1 MRRKKRI
8 LGVLMIVMA
17 LLIMQLPVSEA
28 DAATSAS
35 DFVIQSGT
43 LLKYRGYEKN
53 VTIPDTVE
61 VISKDAFE
69 QNKNIELVVIPNSVK
84 RIEPY
89 AFWWCDNLHTIAL
102 GTGLTE
108 IGDYAFAGCTGLQQ
122 MTIPKNVTTIGI
134 NAFSD
139 CVNMKTITIPPETR
153 NIHETAFENCYQLK
167 INYTQGTEADRY
179 AQWFYEHQKE
189 MPEYEDVT
197 GFNPSDPTAST
208 SQPFVPQPSTP
219 QPAAGETQVGSATI
233 VGDSA
238 FIFVDSVQLRVYD
251 GGAYLE
257 VETTPIASMWD
268 DLSDGLAKFTVVDG
282 RVIADQAYYHS
293 SRLRMLNLQEG
304 IREIGQFAF
313 ARSSLV
319 GITAPEGLTD
329 IAYGAF
335 YHCDNLLEVTL
346 PETVM
351 NVEPKAFVYTAWVD
365 EFLNG
370 DTSVEGDFLIEGG
383 VLVAYRGN
391 GATVEIPEG
400 VRVIAG
406 EAFAD
411 HTEITALSLPD
422 SLQVVGEAAFAGC
435 SHLSDVQFGTGVREI
450 KDRAFQGTR
459 FADRAVSLP
468 PSVEKLGLLAF
479 GNAEIICEGE
489 VPELTHE
496 TSAERLSNVA
506 YRVYPLGQSANR
518 GVKVEGLENASASLE
533 GAGDSY
539 TLTVQVPENT
549 SPMKK
554 ACMRAFGEELPA
566 DMVIYDLTL
575 TDSSGISLT
584 KLGMQTLTVVLP
596 VPEQLKGQN
605 LKLLTLDRN
614 GQAETVAVERV
625 TLDGVESMLFRVRH
639 LSLFGVYGAG
649 AADTDP
655 ELFEISVEVN
665 SLSAPSVP
673 EEDFSARRYVPKFA
687 VGGAM
692 LLTGL
697 IVIASGGRGRK
708 IQKSRQPEPESGMEK
723 QNTETGKVTKPRER
737 CIRK

>member
-8 LGVLMIVMA
+8 LGVVMIIMA
-17 LLIMQLPVSEA
+17 LVIMQLPVSEA

-69 QNKNIELVVIPNSVK
+69 QNTNIETVVIPNSVK

-89 AFWWCDNLHTIAL
+89 AFWWCSNLHTVSL
-102 GTGLTE
+102 GSGLTE
-108 IGDYAFAGCTGLQQ
+108 VGDYAFAGCTGLQQ
-122 MTIPKNVTTIGI
+122 MTIPKNVRTIGI

-139 CVNMKTITIPPETR
+139 CVNMKTITIPAETV

-167 INYTQGTEADRY
+167 IDYAPGTAADRY

-189 MPEYEDVT
+189 MPEYEDVS
-197 GFNPSDPTAST
+197 GFDPTVST
-208 SQPFVPQPSTP
+208 PQPFVPATP
-219 QPAAGETQVGSATI
+219 QPAGRMEVGASTI

-238 FIFVDSVQLRVYD
+238 FILTDSTQLRVYD

-257 VETTPIASMWD
+257 VETIPVADLMD
-268 DLSDGLAKFTVVDG
+268 DLSNGLAKFAVVDG
-282 RVIADQAYYHS
+282 KVIADQAYYHS
-293 SRLRMLNLQEG
+293 SRLRVLRLPEG
-304 IREIGQFAF
+304 IKEIGQFSF
-313 ARSSLV
+313 ARSSVTVLTV
-319 GITAPEGLTD
+319 PEGVTD

-335 YHCDNLLEVTL
+335 YHCDYLLDVTL

-351 NVEPKAFVYTAWVD
+351 NVEPKAFDYTAWVED
-365 EFLNG
+365 FLNG
-370 DTSVEGDFLIEGG
+370 GSSVEGDFLIEGG
-383 VLVAYRGN
+383 VLVAYRGS
-391 GATVEIPEG
+391 GETVEVPEG

-406 EAFAD
+406 EVFAD

-435 SHLSDVQFGTGVREI
+435 SHLADVRFGAGVRQI
-450 KDRAFQGTR
+450 KDRAFQGTI
-459 FADRAVSLP
+459 FAKKGVSLP
-468 PSVEKLGLLAF
+468 ASVEELGLMAF
-479 GNAEIICEGE
+479 GNADIICQGE

-506 YRVYPLGQSANR
+506 YRIYPQGQSKDR
-518 GVKVEGLENASASLE
+518 GVTVEGLENASASLE
-533 GAGDSY
+533 GAGDRY
-539 TLTVQVPENT
+539 VLTVAFPENL

-554 ACMRAFGEELPA
+554 ACMRAFGAEMPE
-566 DMVIYDLTL
+566 DMTVYDLTL
-575 TDSSGISLT
+575 TDSSGIPLT

-596 VPEQLKGQN
+596 VPEQLTGQN
-605 LKLLTLDRN
+605 LKMLALDRN
-614 GQAETVAVERV
+614 GQAEPVAVERV
-625 TLDGVESMLFRVRH
+625 TLDGVESMRFQVRH

-649 AADTDP
+649 AANADE
-655 ELFEISVEVN
+655 ELLEVN
-665 SLSAPSVP
+665 VELDSLSAPPVP
-673 EEDFSARRYVPKFA
+673 GQKDLARLYVPKYM

-697 IVIASGGRGRK
+697 LVIVSAGRGKRLK
-708 IQKSRQPEPESGMEK
+708 RAGAEQQKPQDSPE
-723 QNTETGKVTKPRER
+723 QQGKEAAQKEI